1 MVNLIF
7 QSSKIADMNDILF
20 QGLISAKFRFPTCFF
35 LGHVQVIYPLA
46 IVLKLLLQ
54 PRQHQ
59 CCTVMVLS
67 IPWYACRGQK
77 LAYNASQRPKAEFAV
92 GGDVG
97 SRKS

>member
-7 QSSKIADMNDILF
+7 QSSKIPDMNDILSYF
-20 QGLISAKFRFPTCFF
+20 VISAKFRFETCFF
-35 LGHVQVIYPLA
+35 LGHVGHVQVIYPLA

-67 IPWYACRGQK
+67 ILWYACRGQK
-77 LAYNASQRPKAEFAV
+77 LA
-92 GGDVG
+92 
-97 SRKS
+97 